1 MKNLILLVSFLCTF
15 SALAQNNGSISGH
28 VFDQTLKEGIPYA
41 TIALKENDQVITGVM
56 TDDKGD
62 FIIKNLPLKKYTVE
76 VAFIGYKTSTSVA
89 DLTQTKDLNLGQIFL
104 EEESILLEGV
114 EIVAEQSTIEQKIDR
129 KVINVGRDLLTAG
142 ATASEIMNNIPTVN
156 VDQDGN
162 ISLRGNQNVRV
173 LVDGRPTNIEPAQL
187 LKQIPS
193 SSIKRIE
200 LITNPSAKYNP
211 EGMSGIINIIL
222 HKNSNDRF
230 NGSFN
235 AGITFGEVPKFNNSL
250 NMNYRTGKV
259 NFFGTGGGNI
269 GEYLNNGNIYRINQN
284 SRNLI
289 DISND
294 NESWLYKLGMDYFI
308 NDKNTISFFI
318 SQNFLEGE
326 GTVNTYTLYPD
337 NNFDDITQFSKYLT
351 DNKTTTYNLAYKY
364 LINDSGHT
372 LDFEGNF
379 NTYEQPQ
386 NATFN
391 TIVENIG
398 ESVYQDVIKDKR
410 DLLTLNLDYVNPL
423 SETSKLEL
431 GAEVR
436 TTRSENHYQ
445 TDNALNPNQE
455 SKYNYDMDIYSA
467 YATFGQNFEK
477 FSYQLGARF
486 ESFSVEARLAD
497 EVIYEDDYFTLYPS
511 AFVSYSLNDKNSLQ
525 MSYSRRVDRPNLNQT
540 KPIRE
545 FATPT
550 VTGLGNPELAPQFT
564 NSIELNYTRR
574 LEKGTV
580 TAGVFYRNIQDEI
593 NRTFYSDEQTE
604 NPNDFIM
611 SYANFDDNSA
621 YGFEI
626 SANYRPTKWW
636 DLQPAI
642 DFSSISQKGIIQV
655 YNPETD
661 TSDFQMVEVDANAFN
676 ARINNN
682 FKVTKSLTLTLFGF
696 YRGAVD
702 GVQNHSKEM
711 YKIDSGARYSM
722 LDNKLTFS
730 LRFNDMFNTLR
741 YRFTSTN
748 PFAANGE
755 FTWESRTVYFGI
767 NYMFGGGKNRSLQ
780 RKYRDDNTKQNSG
793 GLF

>member
-269 GEYLNNGNIYRINQN
+269 GEYLNNGNIYRIDQN

>member
-76 VAFIGYKTSTSVA
+76 VAFIGYKISTSVA

-129 KVINVGRDLLTAG
+129 KVINVGRDLLTTG

-269 GEYLNNGNIYRINQN
+269 GEYLNNGNIYRIDQN

-398 ESVYQDVIKDKR
+398 ESVYQDVTNIGNNLILFLSLIK
-410 DLLTLNLDYVNPL
+410 
-423 SETSKLEL
+423 E
-431 GAEVR
+431 
-436 TTRSENHYQ
+436 
-445 TDNALNPNQE
+445 
-455 SKYNYDMDIYSA
+455 
-467 YATFGQNFEK
+467 FE
-477 FSYQLGARF
+477 
-486 ESFSVEARLAD
+486 
-497 EVIYEDDYFTLYPS
+497 
-511 AFVSYSLNDKNSLQ
+511 
-525 MSYSRRVDRPNLNQT
+525 
-540 KPIRE
+540 
-545 FATPT
+545 
-550 VTGLGNPELAPQFT
+550 
-564 NSIELNYTRR
+564 
-574 LEKGTV
+574 
-580 TAGVFYRNIQDEI
+580 
-593 NRTFYSDEQTE
+593 
-604 NPNDFIM
+604 
-611 SYANFDDNSA
+611 
-621 YGFEI
+621 
-626 SANYRPTKWW
+626 
-636 DLQPAI
+636 
-642 DFSSISQKGIIQV
+642 
-655 YNPETD
+655 
-661 TSDFQMVEVDANAFN
+661 
-676 ARINNN
+676 
-682 FKVTKSLTLTLFGF
+682 
-696 YRGAVD
+696 
-702 GVQNHSKEM
+702 
-711 YKIDSGARYSM
+711 
-722 LDNKLTFS
+722 
-730 LRFNDMFNTLR
+730 
-741 YRFTSTN
+741 
-748 PFAANGE
+748 
-755 FTWESRTVYFGI
+755 
-767 NYMFGGGKNRSLQ
+767 
-780 RKYRDDNTKQNSG
+780 
-793 GLF
+793 